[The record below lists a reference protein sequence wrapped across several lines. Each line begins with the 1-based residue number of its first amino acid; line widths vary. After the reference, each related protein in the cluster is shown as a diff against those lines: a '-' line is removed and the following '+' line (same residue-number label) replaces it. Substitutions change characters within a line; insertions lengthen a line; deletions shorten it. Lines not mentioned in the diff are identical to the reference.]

1 MSLQDILAGCK
12 EVFSL
17 SPRSGLILERL
28 SSTLFQESHS
38 QVSGSGDSC
47 PGFSEEIAASVSST
61 ESNAVV
67 ASKHSTPSAARPLTD
82 DSEPTSYECSQDE
95 SPEPDDGAME
105 LSRPLSPPAISLLSP
120 KAMETAGCIIK
131 FQQQQREKAKVRK
144 IMVYSAEC
152 LYNWKNGVITI
163 AQLTFKSAISD
174 SP

>member
-28 SSTLFQESHS
+28 SSTLSQESRS
-38 QVSGSGDSC
+38 QVSGSGESC

-61 ESNAVV
+61 ES
-67 ASKHSTPSAARPLTD
+67 KHSAPSAARPLTD

-105 LSRPLSPPAISLLSP
+105 LSRPASPPAISLLSP

-131 FQQQQREKAKVRK
+131 FQQQQQEKAKVRK
-144 IMVYSAEC
+144 MMPCIQLNVYTMRKTV
-152 LYNWKNGVITI
+152 LL
-163 AQLTFKSAISD
+163 QLLN
-174 SP
+174 